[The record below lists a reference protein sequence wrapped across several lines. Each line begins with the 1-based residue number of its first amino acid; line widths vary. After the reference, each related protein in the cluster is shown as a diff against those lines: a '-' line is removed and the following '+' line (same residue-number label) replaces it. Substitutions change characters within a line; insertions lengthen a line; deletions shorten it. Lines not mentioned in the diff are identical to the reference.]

1 MKKILVP
8 LLLLSLLAGC
18 GKEKYPTNK
27 AKLELAYKGI
37 VLHDKK
43 AIEELNKIDKEY
55 QKISGDLMK
64 KVTEN
69 PDYKLSK
76 RELYLF
82 NFDQIMSLCEFN
94 AMDFEKGYGKQA
106 TVPPLSEV
114 ITKDGDPVSFNFR
127 LRRSYGDKYIDVIS
141 EDFKKF
147 TGVAVKRNGNG
158 DISEVMRFKDG
169 EKVEEIE
176 YRKYDWGGDLKT
188 IIYYKDD
195 QPFMIKEYEDYPR
208 KFKEVNVVLE
218 RFKEGQPK
226 KIYTAP
232 NSYTKGEILTVNKY
246 GTIKSREKLK

>member
-43 AIEELNKIDKEY
+43 AIKELNKIDKEY

-69 PDYKLSK
+69 PNYKVSK
-76 RELYLF
+76 KEIYLF
-82 NFDQIMSLCEFN
+82 NFNHIMSLCEANVLEF
-94 AMDFEKGYGKQA
+94 DKGYKRQVK
-106 TVPPLSEV
+106 VPPLSEV
-114 ITKDGDPVSFNFR
+114 MAKDGDPVSFNFR
-127 LRRSYGDKYIDVIS
+127 LRRDYDGKYIDVIS
-141 EDFKKF
+141 ENLKPF
-147 TGVAVKRNGNG
+147 TGVAIKRNGNG
-158 DISEVMRFKDG
+158 DISEVMRLKDG

-176 YRKYDWGGDLKT
+176 YRKYDWGGDLKAIT
-188 IIYYKDD
+188 YYKDN
-195 QPFMIKEYEDYPR
+195 QPFIIKEYEDYPR

-218 RFKEGQPK
+218 RFKDGEPK